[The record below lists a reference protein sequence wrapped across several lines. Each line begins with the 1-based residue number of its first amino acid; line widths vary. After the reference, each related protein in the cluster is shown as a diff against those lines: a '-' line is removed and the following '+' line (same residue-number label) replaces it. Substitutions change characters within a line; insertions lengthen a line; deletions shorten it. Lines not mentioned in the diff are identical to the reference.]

1 MSVRENEYSRQIKR
15 KADDELLEILHN
27 YEAYREDLLQAV
39 IWEAEDRQLLVN
51 LPQSALDAIALY
63 HAEQEKEKARAK
75 AEAERVAMLE
85 RKEEMAPATPE
96 TGEKLFSQSAI
107 LGFSLFFSPISAG
120 ILLAMNMKRL
130 QRKGIIQVIVFAIV
144 FTLFQGYVSM
154 RLQQGSI
161 ITLLINVAG
170 ALIMSELMW
179 KQFIGKRI
187 PYQRRSI
194 IIPLLIAIAIVA
206 PLVWYVYQH
215 PEFLETTQP

>member
-15 KADDELLEILHN
+15 KADEELLEILQH

-39 IWEAEDRQLLVN
+39 IWEAEDRQLEVQ
-51 LPQSALDAIALY
+51 LPQTALDAVAQF
-63 HAEQEKEKARAK
+63 HAEHEKEKALAK
-75 AEAERVAMLE
+75 AEAERLAMLE
-85 RKEEMAPATPE
+85 KKEAAVPENAE

-130 QRKGIIQVIVFAIV
+130 QRKGIVQVIIFAVV

-161 ITLLINVAG
+161 LTLLINVAG

-179 KQFIGKRI
+179 NQFIGKRI

-194 IIPLLIAIAIVA
+194 LIPLLIAIAIVA
-206 PLVWYVYQH
+206 PLAWYVYQH
-215 PEFLETTQP
+215 PEFLETAQP

>member
-39 IWEAEDRQLLVN
+39 IWEAEDRQLPVN

-85 RKEEMAPATPE
+85 RKEEIAPATPE